1 MEKIVII
8 GNGISGVTAARHIR
22 KNSDNEIV
30 IISAET
36 EHFFSRTALMY
47 VFMGHM
53 RYEDIKPY
61 EDWFWE
67 KNRIDLVFN
76 RVEGI
81 DANAKELKMKSGG
94 PIRYDKLILAV
105 GSKPN
110 KFGWPGQDLDG
121 VQGLYSFQDL
131 EKIEENAKGAKRAI
145 IVGGGLIGVE
155 LAEMML
161 SRGIAVTFLVRES
174 KFWGNVLPEEE
185 GKLISD
191 HIKKHHVDL
200 RFNTEL
206 DTIVDDGNGRAKG
219 IVTKDGEEI
228 ACQIVGLTAGVSP
241 NVAFLKEGELEVER
255 GIMVNEFL
263 ETNLPDVYA
272 IGDCAQF
279 RESVNGRRNIEQVW
293 YTGRIMGETVAQ
305 TVTGNRMPYNPGPWF
320 NSAKFFDIEYQTYG
334 WVFSKLQDGETDFY
348 WQHNDKELAMHIVWD
363 KESGLFKGI
372 NVFGIR
378 MRHDLFDNWL
388 KKGASV
394 DEVVANLS
402 TANFDP
408 EFYSHYENEIVSK
421 FNQESGRKVE
431 LKAKKWWRRLLT
443 QNT

>member
-1 MEKIVII
+1 MGKIVII

-47 VFMGHM
+47 VYMGHM
-53 RYEDIKPY
+53 RFQDIKPY
-61 EDWFWE
+61 EDWFWT
-67 KNRIDLVFN
+67 KNRIDLKFDF
-76 RVEGI
+76 VEKI
-81 DANAKELKMKSGG
+81 DTSSKTLKLKGSGDFS
-94 PIRYDKLILAV
+94 YDKLILAV

-121 VQGLYSFQDL
+121 VQGLYSYQDL
-131 EKIEENAKGAKRAI
+131 EKIEENTKNAKRAV

-161 SRGIAVTFLVRES
+161 SRGIAVTFLVREGR
-174 KFWGNVLPEEE
+174 FWGNVLPEQE
-185 GKLISD
+185 GRLISR
-191 HIKKHHVDL
+191 HIKEHHVDL

-206 DTIVDDGNGRAKG
+206 DTIIDDGNGRAKG
-219 IVTKDGEEI
+219 VKTKDGEIIDCEV
-228 ACQIVGLTAGVSP
+228 VGLTAGVSP
-241 NVAFLKEGELEVER
+241 NVEFVKDSEIDVQR

-263 ETNLPDVYA
+263 ETNIPDVYA

-279 RESVNGRRNIEQVW
+279 HQPVNGRRPIEQVW

-305 TVTGNRMPYNPGPWF
+305 TICGNRLAYNPGPWF

-334 WVFSKLQDGETDFY
+334 WVFSKLQEGETEFY
-348 WQHNDKELAMHIVWD
+348 WEHKGGKICMHVVWD
-363 KESGLFKGI
+363 EASGLFKGI

-378 MRHDLFDNWL
+378 MRHELFDNWL
-388 KKGASV
+388 RNGASV
-394 DEVVANLS
+394 DEVMANLA

-408 EFYSHYENEIVSK
+408 EFYSQYEKEIIEK
-421 FNQESGRKVE
+421 YNRESGRSVT
-431 LKAKKWWRRLLT
+431 LKTKTWWEKLIRS
-443 QNT
+443 